1 MKKSSMKFRLVF
13 ATLLAGWCLLFF
25 RCETTEKS
33 MVRAVYLA
41 QTETGVASALWY
53 QAPEASADA
62 SEASAA
68 LQMVCAEGETLEK
81 SLYAVQKHLPQTA
94 DYRLCDFLLVPQDV
108 SDDLLSDY
116 ETLVLERGCGRTAS
130 RVVCVDLDPDE
141 LAQLSEQDDGM
152 SDKLIEKLKSIS
164 ARLPRLYQHS
174 ELALFSQLEFA
185 EDGIELS
192 ETGFFRTP
200 EKHVELNSNET
211 ELCLLLEKK
220 PGNRTFWLNGERV
233 TIRRCSVSVTLS
245 GEQAVIRLDCQLPA
259 GEPAPSDAQKEQMET
274 LCNQTVESLW
284 AQGIDLLSLQQRR
297 ALQDGGKQEFSPA
310 KNACPQIRTDVQFL
324 MF

>member
-1 MKKSSMKFRLVF
+1 MKKPSMKFRLAF
-13 ATLLAGWCLLFF
+13 AALVAGWCLLFF

-33 MVRAVYLA
+33 MIRVVYLA

-81 SLYAVQKHLPQTA
+81 SLYAAQKQLPQTA
-94 DYRLCDFLLVPQDV
+94 DYRLCDFLLIPQDA
-108 SDDLLSDY
+108 SDKLLSEY
-116 ETLVLERGCGRTAS
+116 ESLVLERGCGRTAS
-130 RVVCVDLDPDE
+130 RVVCVDLDLDE
-141 LAQLSEQDDGM
+141 FAQLSEQDDGIP
-152 SDKLIEKLKSIS
+152 DKLIEKLKSIS
-164 ARLPRLYQHS
+164 AQLPRLYQHA
-174 ELALFSQLEFA
+174 EPALFSQLVFA
-185 EDGIELS
+185 DDGVELN

-200 EKHVELNSNET
+200 EKRVELSPNET
-211 ELCLLLEKK
+211 ELCLLLQKK
-220 PGNRTFWLNGERV
+220 SGNRTFWLDGERV
-233 TIRRCSVSVTLS
+233 AIRRCSVSVTLS
-245 GEQAVIRLDCQLPA
+245 GEQAVLRLDCQLPA
-259 GEPAPSDAQKEQMET
+259 GEPTPSDAQKEQLEN
-274 LCNQTVESLW
+274 LCNQTVQDLW

-310 KNACPQIRTDVQFL
+310 KNACPQIRTDVRFL